1 MLIPS
6 IISSLIEV
14 VITHPIDV
22 YKTNLQLN
30 KPTHLNHIY
39 KGFIQRALGNIPSRS
54 TFLFT
59 SDYLKQKNIN
69 ILLIPFISG
78 AIQTVVDTP
87 VENLKIRAI
96 NNHKELCPSPF
107 DQKRVRTFKNGF
119 TVFEWRCSQLN
130 LFRGYIPHSA
140 RNIIFI
146 GSVITM
152 KERYESI
159 YSGAIGGV
167 IGSYMSHPLDTIKTR
182 IQSYQPY
189 KFVLQDFFTKQ
200 LFIGA
205 HPRAIMAFI
214 NMMISLNCYDYLKN
228 KIN

>member
-1 MLIPS
+1 MLVPS

-30 KPTHLNHIY
+30 KITNLNNIY
-39 KGFIQRALGNIPSRS
+39 RGFIQRALGNIPSRS

-59 SDYLKQKNIN
+59 SDYLKQKKIN
-69 ILLIPFISG
+69 IFLIPFISG
-78 AIQTVVDTP
+78 TIQTVVDTP

-96 NNHKELCPSPF
+96 NNHTNLK
-107 DQKRVRTFKNGF
+107 
-119 TVFEWRCSQLN
+119 

-189 KFVLQDFFTKQ
+189 KITIKDFFTKE

-214 NMMISLNCYDYLKN
+214 NMMISLNCFDYLKN
-228 KIN
+228 QQWY

>member
-1 MLIPS
+1 MLVSS

-14 VITHPIDV
+14 IITHPIDV

-30 KPTHLNHIY
+30 KTTHLNHIY
-39 KGFIQRALGNIPSRS
+39 RGFIQRALGNIPSRS

-59 SDYLKQKNIN
+59 SDYLKQKKIN
-69 ILLIPFISG
+69 IFMIPFISG

-87 VENLKIRAI
+87 VENLKMRAI
-96 NNHKELCPSPF
+96 NNHTNLK
-107 DQKRVRTFKNGF
+107 
-119 TVFEWRCSQLN
+119 

-152 KERYESI
+152 KERNESI

-189 KFVLQDFFTKQ
+189 KIIIKE

-214 NMMISLNCYDYLKN
+214 NMMISLNCYDYMK
-228 KIN
+228 KQQWY

>member
-1 MLIPS
+1 MIFYKYNYYIYKMLVPS
-6 IISSLIEV
+6 IISSLVEV
-14 VITHPIDV
+14 IVTHPIDV

-30 KPTHLNHIY
+30 KTTHLNHIY
-39 KGFIQRALGNIPSRS
+39 RGFIQRALGNIPSRS

-59 SDYLKQKNIN
+59 SDYLKKKNIN
-69 ILLIPFISG
+69 IFIIPFISG
-78 AIQTVVDTP
+78 AIQTIVDTP
-87 VENLKIRAI
+87 VENLKMRAI
-96 NNHKELCPSPF
+96 NNHTNLK
-107 DQKRVRTFKNGF
+107 
-119 TVFEWRCSQLN
+119 

-146 GSVITM
+146 GSVILM
-152 KERYESI
+152 KERNESI

-167 IGSYMSHPLDTIKTR
+167 IGSYISHPLDTIKTR

-189 KFVLQDFFTKQ
+189 KIIIKDFFTKE

-214 NMMISLNCYDYLKN
+214 NMMISLNCYEYMK
-228 KIN
+228 KQQW

>member
-1 MLIPS
+1 MLFAS

-14 VITHPIDV
+14 IITHPIDV

-30 KPTHLNHIY
+30 KTTNIKHIY
-39 KGFIQRALGNIPSRS
+39 RGFIQRALGNIPSRT

-59 SDYLKQKNIN
+59 SDYLKNTNIN
-69 ILLIPFISG
+69 IVMIPFISG
-78 AIQTVVDTP
+78 AIQTVIDTP

-96 NNHKELCPSPF
+96 NNHKEI
-107 DQKRVRTFKNGF
+107 
-119 TVFEWRCSQLN
+119 N

-146 GSVITM
+146 GSVMMM
-152 KERYESI
+152 KERNDFTI

-167 IGSYMSHPLDTIKTR
+167 IGSYISQPLDTIKTK

-189 KFVLQDFFTKQ
+189 RIIMKE

-228 KIN
+228 QQWY

>member
-1 MLIPS
+1 MLVPS

-30 KPTHLNHIY
+30 KITNLNNIY
-39 KGFIQRALGNIPSRS
+39 RGFIQRALGNIPSRS

-59 SDYLKQKNIN
+59 SDYLKQKKIN
-69 ILLIPFISG
+69 IFLIPFISG
-78 AIQTVVDTP
+78 TIQTVVDTP

-96 NNHKELCPSPF
+96 NNHKE
-107 DQKRVRTFKNGF
+107 
-119 TVFEWRCSQLN
+119 LN

-189 KFVLQDFFTKQ
+189 KMMMKE

-214 NMMISLNCYDYLKN
+214 NMMISLNCFDYLKN
-228 KIN
+228 QQWY